1 MSVSHRR
8 ARACRLR
15 ARHALLRALSMLAPV
30 GMGAGLGAC
39 GEAADTHVPAVVRGA
54 QPITAGPATLPA
66 AAAPDA
72 HLPARDGLA
81 PPVMHI
87 VD

>member
-1 MSVSHRR
+1 M
-8 ARACRLR
+8 R

-39 GEAADTHVPAVVRGA
+39 GEATDTHVPAVVRGA

-81 PPVMHI
+81 LPVMHT

>member
-39 GEAADTHVPAVVRGA
+39 GEAADTHVPAVRWPSRQAACDVVSK
-54 QPITAGPATLPA
+54 PIALPY
-66 AAAPDA
+66 
-72 HLPARDGLA
+72 RET
-81 PPVMHI
+81 
-87 VD
+87 

>member
-1 MSVSHRR
+1 MSASHHR

-30 GMGAGLGAC
+30 GLGVVLGAC

-54 QPITAGPATLPA
+54 QPTAAGPAMLPA
-66 AAAPDA
+66 AAVPDP
-72 HLPARDGLA
+72 HPPARDGLA
-81 PPVMHI
+81 PPVMHT